1 MKTVGQNLQHKALFD
16 SITAER
22 NRKLEKKIEAQ
33 GVVHELE
40 DTFSSV
46 WKSKMKQLVL
56 LGISSWLP
64 SSLAKVRV
72 RVTISVDGLLSAI

>member
-1 MKTVGQNLQHKALFD
+1 M
-16 SITAER
+16 TAER

-33 GVVHELE
+33 GVVYELE

-56 LGISSWLP
+56 LGIYSWLP

-72 RVTISVDGLLSAI
+72 